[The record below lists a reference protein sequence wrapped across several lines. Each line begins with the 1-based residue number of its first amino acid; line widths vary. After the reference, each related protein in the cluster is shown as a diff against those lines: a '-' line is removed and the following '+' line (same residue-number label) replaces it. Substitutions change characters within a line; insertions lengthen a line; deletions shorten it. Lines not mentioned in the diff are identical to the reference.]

1 MKKEFFKWGVIVGAQ
16 QMQKP
21 ELVARIKAMEEIA
34 LEVPQK
40 MKEQEFGW
48 RMEAYAELLA
58 A

>member
-16 QMQKP
+16 QMPKP

-34 LEVPQK
+34 LEVHQK

>member
-21 ELVARIKAMEEIA
+21 EIVARIKAMEEIA

-40 MKEQEFGW
+40 MREQEFGW